1 MRACKSQ
8 CSLFKEM
15 YNDYKSGS
23 VDLETK
29 LWMEQHSKEC
39 SYCRA
44 WSISVDENRE
54 DKSEDNENT
63 NVSQKESKGLRLLEK
78 LKVTL
83 VIGLSFVIFAG
94 IYLFKFLES

>member
-1 MRACKSQ
+1 
-8 CSLFKEM
+8 M
-15 YNDYKSGS
+15 YSAYKSGS

-29 LWMEQHSKEC
+29 LWMEQHRKEC

-54 DKSEDNENT
+54 DKSEDNENI
-63 NVSQKESKGLRLLEK
+63 NANQKDSKAHRLLEK

-83 VIGLSFVIFAG
+83 VIGLSFIVFAG